1 MRLLITGDR
10 NWRDAGRVFEA
21 LHVFLDRFGREH
33 EGGYT
38 LISGDARGAD
48 TYADVCGQLLGFTI
62 ERYPANW
69 DEHGRAA
76 GPIRNKQMLDSG
88 VDYCIAFHDDLGA
101 SRGTRDMVEKV
112 ERAGIPL
119 TIVGND
125 TRNVCPECGESLTDS
140 YGPDWCL
147 THLNR

>member
-10 NWRDAGRVFEA
+10 NWRDAVRVYNA
-21 LHVFLDRFGREH
+21 LDSFLVELYGWQSLPDNPSH
-33 EGGYT
+33 ETT

-69 DEHGRAA
+69 DEYGRAA

-88 VDYCIAFHDDLGA
+88 VDHCIAFHDDLGA
-101 SRGTRDMVEKV
+101 SRGTRDMVEKC
-112 ERAGIPL
+112 EDAGISV
-119 TIVGND
+119 TIIGND
-125 TRNVCPECGESLTDS
+125 TR
-140 YGPDWCL
+140 
-147 THLNR
+147 